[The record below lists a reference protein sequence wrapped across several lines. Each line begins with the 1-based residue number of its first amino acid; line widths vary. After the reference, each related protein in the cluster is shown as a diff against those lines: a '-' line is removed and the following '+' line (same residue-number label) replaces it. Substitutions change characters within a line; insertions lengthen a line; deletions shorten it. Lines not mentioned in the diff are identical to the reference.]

1 MKQENAGTVD
11 PERQA
16 AYDAA
21 ARLAKAAG
29 VDALPLDVVAPLLP
43 VQQEWL
49 EFMKPT
55 RKRRLP
61 R

>member
-1 MKQENAGTVD
+1 MKEENAGSID

-21 ARLAKAAG
+21 AKLAKAAG

-43 VQQEWL
+43 VQREWL
-49 EFMKPT
+49 EFMKAR